1 MSAAKSAN
9 RAASA
14 AKSIVVVGAGLG
26 GLTAA
31 ALLAKAG
38 HHVTVLEK
46 NSWVGGKSRRI
57 EVAGQRIDTG
67 PSLVTFPAVLDELFA
82 RYDQLGSARGSR
94 TEHAADIADLTLEQ
108 LPEVGRYFFRD
119 EVVHLPVQPEH
130 SWSAAWRRFDA
141 DHGGLSP
148 EIVKLLTSDPFDVKT
163 LPAVSALTRRYG
175 TKLSTR
181 AYLDGLPW
189 MPEGLREV
197 IAIHTLNAGIAPE
210 RTLALYATMP
220 AVMAREGIFVPH
232 GGVYEI
238 TLALKRLAEQA
249 GANIQ
254 LGVDVHRVS
263 NGLVETSDAR
273 FVTDIVIGATDT
285 AVLRRLLG
293 EPAKAAERVSCS
305 GVAVFTVLDEPLP
318 EGTVTHSVIMPSDPA
333 ALHASLDRREEP
345 AETMA
350 FLNYYAPGHIYP
362 NDKATAAILLTA
374 PANGLHYTIDAPF
387 VQREMRRISALM
399 GLERPLNERI
409 AAAQILD
416 PDYFAGFGADG
427 GALYGATR
435 PLWQGGPF
443 HRPAYSSVRK
453 PWLWRVGA
461 SVHPGGGIP
470 AVLGGA
476 MTSVARLLKRIGVAT
491 NSS

>member
-1 MSAAKSAN
+1 MNAAKSAN
-9 RAASA
+9 GAASA
-14 AKSIVVVGAGLG
+14 VKSIVVVGAGLG

-31 ALLAKAG
+31 SLLAKAG

-67 PSLVTFPAVLDELFA
+67 PSLVTFPAVLDGLFA
-82 RYDQLGSARGSR
+82 RYDALGSVEGGAP
-94 TEHAADIADLTLEQ
+94 ADDIANLTFER
-108 LPEVGRYFFRD
+108 LPEVGKYFFGD
-119 EVVHLPVQPEH
+119 EVVNLPVQPEH
-130 SWSAAWRRFDA
+130 PWFAAWQRFDEE
-141 DHGGLSP
+141 HGALSP
-148 EIVKLLTSDPFDVKT
+148 EIVRLLTSDPFDVGT
-163 LPAVSALTRRYG
+163 LPAVNALTKRYG

-181 AYLDGLPW
+181 AYLDGLKW

-220 AVMAREGIFVPH
+220 AVMAREGILVPH

-238 TLALKRLAEQA
+238 TLALKRLAETA
-249 GANIQ
+249 GASIHLNT
-254 LGVDVHRVS
+254 DVTRIAKGS
-263 NGLVETSDAR
+263 VETADGHFDAD
-273 FVTDIVIGATDT
+273 FVIAAADT
-285 AVLRRLLG
+285 SVVSRLLG
-293 EPAKAAERVSCS
+293 EKPKTAQRVSCS

-318 EGTVTHSVIMPSDPA
+318 KGTVTHSVIMPSDPA

-350 FLNYYAPGHIYP
+350 FVNYYAPGHIYP
-362 NDKATAAILLTA
+362 NEKATAAILLTA
-374 PANGLHYTIDAPF
+374 PANGLHYTLDSPF
-387 VQREMRRISALM
+387 VQREMRRISHLM
-399 GLERPLNERI
+399 GLERPLNDRI
-409 AAAQILD
+409 VDAQILD
-416 PDYFAGFGADG
+416 PDYFSGFGAEG

-443 HRPAYSSVRK
+443 HRPGYSSLGR

-476 MTSVARLLKRIGVAT
+476 MNSVGRLLKRIGVVGE
-491 NSS
+491 